1 MQINTLK
8 IKYRKKK
15 RKTVGRGGKKGTYSG
30 RGGKGQSARSGFS
43 MNPLFEGGR
52 SSLIDRMKKIRG
64 FKSAK
69 PKAKIIKFNELEK
82 ISKNDDIINRE
93 YLLEVGLLRKKERW
107 SRVKILGSG
116 NLKHKLEISKEIRLS
131 GSAKKS
137 LEKSGEKT
145 QSKARKK

>member
-15 RKTVGRGGKKGTYSG
+15 RKTIGRGGKKGTYSG

-69 PKAKIIKFNELEK
+69 PKVVIVKFSELEK
-82 ISKNDDIINRE
+82 RLKNDDIINRE
-93 YLLEVGLLRKKERW
+93 YLLKTGLLKKKER
-107 SRVKILGSG
+107 RNQIKILGSR
-116 NLKHKLEISKEIRLS
+116 NLKHELKIEKEIQLS

-137 LEKSGEKT
+137 LEKSGEKM
-145 QSKARKK
+145 QSKPRKK